1 MKSTFKKVVESLVS
15 SLLTN
20 DDQYILP
27 LERCIEVSAEAVRN
41 RNCIFV
47 CGNGGSAATASHI
60 ANDLLCHL
68 KNWNREN
75 YRILSLTDN
84 VSTITSLTNDYGPD
98 EMFSRQ
104 LAAFG
109 KEGDI
114 LWAFS
119 TSGNSKNCVKAFEKA
134 KELGVVTVGITGR
147 RGGKMKE
154 IADIWIPVDS
164 DEVTRVEELHM
175 IYAHI
180 LAENIEAIVSPMEE
194 QRSL

>member
-1 MKSTFKKVVESLVS
+1 MTHEE
-15 SLLTN
+15 
-20 DDQYILP
+20 QYIQP
-27 LERCIEVSAEAVRN
+27 LEKCIEVSAEAVGR
-41 RNCIFV
+41 RSCIFV

-68 KNWNREN
+68 KNWNRES
-75 YRILSLTDN
+75 YRILALTDN
-84 VSTITSLTNDYGPD
+84 VSAITSLTNDYGPE

-104 LAAFG
+104 LSAFG
-109 KEGDI
+109 QKGDI

-134 KELGVVTVGITGR
+134 GELGITTVGITGR
-147 RGGKMKE
+147 SGGRMKE
-154 IADIWIPVDS
+154 LADIWIPVDS

-194 QRSL
+194 

>member
-1 MKSTFKKVVESLVS
+1 MKSTFKKTAESLAA
-15 SLLTN
+15 SLLTDN
-20 DDQYILP
+20 EQYIQP
-27 LERCIEVSAEAVRN
+27 LEKCIDVSAEAIQRG
-41 RNCIFV
+41 NCIFV

-68 KNWNREN
+68 KNWNRES
-75 YRILSLTDN
+75 YRILSLNDN

-104 LAAFG
+104 LSAFG
-109 KEGDI
+109 QNGDI

-134 KELGVVTVGITGR
+134 GELGIVTVGITGR
-147 RGGKMKE
+147 GGGSMKE
-154 IADIWIPVDS
+154 TADIWIPVDS

-180 LAENIEAIVSPMEE
+180 LAENIEAIVSPMEG
-194 QRSL
+194 

>member
-1 MKSTFKKVVESLVS
+1 MKSTFKEVVRSLAS
-15 SLLTN
+15 SLLTEN
-20 DDQYILP
+20 EQYILP
-27 LERCIEVSAEAVRN
+27 LERCIEVSVEAIRN
-41 RNCIFV
+41 RKCIFV

-68 KNWNREN
+68 KNWNRES

-84 VSTITSLTNDYGPD
+84 VATITSLTNDYGAD
-98 EMFSRQ
+98 EMFKRQ

-109 KEGDI
+109 NAGDI

-119 TSGNSKNCVKAFEKA
+119 TSGNSGNCLKAFEQA
-134 KELGVVTVGITGR
+134 KELGILTVGITGR
-147 RGGKMKE
+147 GGGKMKE
-154 IADIWIPVDS
+154 KADIWIPVDS

-180 LAENIEAIVSPMEE
+180 LAENIEAAVSPIQE
-194 QRSL
+194 